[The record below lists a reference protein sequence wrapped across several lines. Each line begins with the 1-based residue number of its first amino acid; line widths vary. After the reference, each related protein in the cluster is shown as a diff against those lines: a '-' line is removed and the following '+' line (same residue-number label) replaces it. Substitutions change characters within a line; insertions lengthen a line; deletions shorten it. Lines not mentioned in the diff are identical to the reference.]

1 MAWAATQVSVRS
13 GAETTPVATSVTDEP
28 TCGRPKWEIVM
39 DEIHPISDGRP
50 LSFFMARRLT

>member
-39 DEIHPISDGRP
+39 DEIHPI
-50 LSFFMARRLT
+50 